1 MLRLRFLF
9 MLTLTGFLS
18 CQEDE
23 PGLADLTVP
32 ENLVVNVAVAADQSG
47 NVTVSPTADNAL
59 YFHVVF
65 VPGDSPSVLRPGE
78 TASYRYTKSGQYS
91 APVTVIAFSPG
102 GLASTKT
109 VALDLDVRLLI
120 DAQTLQQL
128 AGDGEKRWV
137 WNKTVGGHFGVG
149 PLTNFFPEYFSAG
162 PNQLNP
168 CLYDDVITFSYD
180 ANNNYSF
187 TLDTGAD
194 NLSFMNWTEVNRF
207 FPNDTPQQ
215 YADECRNLA
224 DFVEYTVDFVVV
236 ENTDGSKVLDVG
248 DGFLSYWAVISG
260 QYEIMELTADRLT
273 VRGISSPFNG
283 DEPLAWYYTFVPE
296 SGGNSGGGGGST
308 DTFETLIFEEGFDV
322 DGAPD
327 PAVWNYDIGTGNNG
341 WGNNESQYYTNRP
354 ENIIVDNGFLK
365 ITARREPYLGRD
377 FTSSRIQ
384 SHQKFEFQYG
394 RVEIR
399 AKMPT
404 GGGTWPA
411 LWMLGADFQTNP
423 WPAAGEIDIME
434 HVGNSQDVV
443 YGTTHDPF
451 NFGGNARSGSTTV
464 PGVSEEFHVYA
475 LEWTASEIRFYVD
488 NQQYYGVSNNSGLPF
503 NKDFFLILNVAM
515 GGTFG
520 GAIDANFAESTME
533 VDYIRVYQ

>member
-1 MLRLRFLF
+1 

-23 PGLADLTVP
+23 PALGELTVP

-65 VPGDSPSVLRPGE
+65 VPGDTPAVLRPGE
-78 TASYRYTKSGQYS
+78 TASFRFTKSGQYT

-102 GLASTKT
+102 GFASTKT
-109 VALDLDVRLLI
+109 VNLDLDVRLLI

-149 PLTNFFPEYFSAG
+149 PLTNFYPEYFSAG

-168 CLYDDVITFSYD
+168 CLYDDVLVFSYD
-180 ANNNYSF
+180 ASNNYSF
-187 TLDTGAD
+187 TLEPGTD
-194 NLSFMNWTEVNRF
+194 NLVFMNWTEVKRF
-207 FPNDTPQQ
+207 FPDATPAQ
-215 YADECRNLA
+215 YADECRDLTDKTA
-224 DFVEYTVDFVVV
+224 FSDDFVVID
-236 ENTDGSKVLDVG
+236 NTDGTRTLDLG
-248 DGFLSYWAVISG
+248 DGFMSYWAVISG

-283 DEPLAWYYTFVPE
+283 DAPLAWYYTFVPE

-327 PAVWNYDIGTGNNG
+327 PTVWNYDIGTGNNG

-411 LWMLGADFQTNP
+411 LWMLGSDFQTNP

-434 HVGNSQDVV
+434 HIGNTQDVV

-451 NFGGNARSGSTTV
+451 NFAGNARSGSTTV
-464 PGVSEEFHVYA
+464 PGVSEEFHIYA
-475 LEWTASEIRFYVD
+475 LEWTETEIRFYVD
-488 NQQYYGVSNNSGLPF
+488 DEQYYAVSNNSGLPF

-520 GAIDANFAESTME
+520 GSIDANFAESTME